1 MKKKLIIIIGLLLS
15 CPVMI
20 HAQVARKLRE
30 LGLENI
36 RTAEAGGTTI
46 AAFEDNVY
54 RGTYRGIGKA
64 IVAGME
70 GISNG
75 NLELVALDGNGIPQL
90 SICLPDT
97 LITGYKAGKIT
108 LKEVYERMGLSYST
122 DHPMRLLKESTEVIN
137 RSAWKADIVLYPE
150 VSLEN
155 STFEKLYSYTVNLS
169 PAVEMAL
176 WKGAEATAQV
186 VFPIA
191 TNMKGEYRK
200 IRPGVMT
207 LSQEIRFRNNFLG
220 RIVIGNFTNHR
231 IGAQAEVKYRTGNG
245 RVELGAQIGTTGYSA
260 ITDEGWYIG
269 TRQRINA
276 AVKGSLYVPQFN
288 VQLDLQAG
296 RYLYGDY
303 GIRGD
308 CTRHFGEYAVG
319 VYAMYVEGEV
329 NGGFH
334 FAIPLPGKKWNRN
347 HAIRIKPAEFFAAE
361 YSMV

>member
-1 MKKKLIIIIGLLLS
+1 MG
-15 CPVMI
+15 
-20 HAQVARKLRE
+20 
-30 LGLENI
+30 
-36 RTAEAGGTTI
+36 
-46 AAFEDNVY
+46 
-54 RGTYRGIGKA
+54 
-64 IVAGME
+64 
-70 GISNG
+70 NG

-90 SICLPDT
+90 SISLPDT
-97 LITGYKAGKIT
+97 LIAGYKSGEIS
-108 LKEVYERMGLSYST
+108 LKEVYERMEMSYDT
-122 DHPMRLLKESTEVIN
+122 DRPMGLLKGSTGVIN

-155 STFEKLYSYTVNLS
+155 STFDKLYSYRVNLS
-169 PAVEMAL
+169 PAVEMDL
-176 WKGAEATAQV
+176 WKGAKATAQV

-191 TNMKGEYRK
+191 TNMKGEYKK

-207 LSQEIRFRNNFLG
+207 ISQEIRFRNNFLA
-220 RIVIGNFTNHR
+220 RIVAGNFTDHR

-260 ITDEGWYIG
+260 ITDDGWYIG

-288 VQLDLQAG
+288 TQLDLQAG

-303 GIRGD
+303 GLRGD

-347 HAIRIKPAEFFAAE
+347 HAVRMKPAEFFAAE
-361 YSMV
+361 YSMVSWGEYADRKMGYTYQTRPAENRSNGFFQPEYIRHFLIKSIEKERNKKQF